1 MSYAKSYA
9 KNWRESVGI
18 PGELQT
24 QATVI
29 NKNMT
34 SMHRKQARETR
45 EKKDLE
51 LITGKL
57 FSDNFE
63 LCVWSGIVDPRLKA
77 SLMRTALNRETS
89 VSWKPLSKQMF

>member
-1 MSYAKSYA
+1 ML
-9 KNWRESVGI
+9 NLTLRIDESQLGI

-24 QATVI
+24 QAMVI

-57 FSDNFE
+57 FSYNFE
-63 LCVWSGIVDPRLKA
+63 LCV
-77 SLMRTALNRETS
+77 
-89 VSWKPLSKQMF
+89 

>member
-1 MSYAKSYA
+1 ML
-9 KNWRESVGI
+9 NLTLRIDES
-18 PGELQT
+18 PWEYPESCRHRP
-24 QATVI
+24 QAI

-34 SMHRKQARETR
+34 SMHRKQAPETR

-63 LCVWSGIVDPRLKA
+63 LCV
-77 SLMRTALNRETS
+77 
-89 VSWKPLSKQMF
+89 